1 MRISDWSSDVCS
13 SDLAKGDGAAVAD
26 GDGEAFLYRH
36 LRRAAVRL
44 GDRGGEALQFL
55 CDHRAAVRRQGAD
68 RAEHL
73 GGLWDDVVR
82 RARRDLCDGDDR
94 GIKDRDTAR
103 YNRLDCR
110 DDFRSEEQTSEL
122 QSLMRLSYAVLCL
135 KKKES

>member
-1 MRISDWSSDVCS
+1 MLFFFSKQKTAYEMRISDWSSDGCS
-13 SDLAKGDGAAVAD
+13 SDLRQPGGLAENFLDDVLAKGDGAAVAD

-82 RARRDLCDGDDR
+82 RARRDLCDS
-94 GIKDRDTAR
+94 
-103 YNRLDCR
+103 
-110 DDFRSEEQTSEL
+110 SEERRVGQEGVST
-122 QSLMRLSYAVLCL
+122 C
-135 KKKES
+135 

>member
-1 MRISDWSSDVCS
+1 MRISDWSADVCS
-13 SDLAKGDGAAVAD
+13 SDLQPGGLAENFLDDVLAKGDGAAVAD

-73 GGLWDDVVR
+73 GGLWSSDQR
-82 RARRDLCDGDDR
+82 RVGKECVSTG
-94 GIKDRDTAR
+94 
-103 YNRLDCR
+103 
-110 DDFRSEEQTSEL
+110 RSL
-122 QSLMRLSYAVLCL
+122 G
-135 KKKES
+135 

>member
-68 RAEHL
+68 RAENL
-73 GGLWDDVVR
+73 GGVLDSVVR
-82 RARRDLCDGDDR
+82 STRRDLFDGDDR
-94 GIKDRDTAR
+94 GIQENGNASHRE
-103 YNRLDCR
+103 NGG
-110 DDFRSEEQTSEL
+110 
-122 QSLMRLSYAVLCL
+122 
-135 KKKES
+135 ESV